1 MPSSKDSPF
10 SALRRPVFGMEQKPK
25 NRSMAIALAFAG
37 TFVPGLH
44 KFYLRQ
50 PGWGMVYLLSGFT
63 PAGMISRTASFVEAV
78 WYLTQEPAKF
88 DQNFN
93 TGILP
98 RHSTPQSSPSVDAEQ
113 VSKVAEVLREIDRL
127 RQEGLISEYE
137 FEQKRRNLLDRIG

>member
-1 MPSSKDSPF
+1 MPLSKDRLF
-10 SALRRPVFGMEQKPK
+10 SALRPPVFGMEQKPK

-63 PAGMISRTASFVEAV
+63 PAGMISRTASFVEAL
-78 WYLTQEPAKF
+78 WYLIQEPEKF
-88 DQNFN
+88 NQNFN
-93 TGILP
+93 PGIL
-98 RHSTPQSSPSVDAEQ
+98 PQSSPSVDAEQ
-113 VSKVAEVLREIDRL
+113 VSKVAEALREIERL